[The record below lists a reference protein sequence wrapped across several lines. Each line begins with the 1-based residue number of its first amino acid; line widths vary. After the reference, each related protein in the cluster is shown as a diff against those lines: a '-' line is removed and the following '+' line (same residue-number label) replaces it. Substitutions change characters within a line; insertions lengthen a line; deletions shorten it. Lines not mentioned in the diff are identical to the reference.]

1 VQERRRPRYSRT
13 GPSCGALVLANSRR
27 NRATSASSGRILPR
41 PENACPALLDKSE
54 GGEHLRGIR
63 ALLQRGRLR
72 VVTIFHHR
80 RAVHSGCYAAMS
92 PSRLC
97 RGFIGHSIGADCL

>member
-1 VQERRRPRYSRT
+1 
-13 GPSCGALVLANSRR
+13 LVLSNSRR

-63 ALLQRGRLR
+63 ALLNE
-72 VVTIFHHR
+72 
-80 RAVHSGCYAAMS
+80 AASGS
-92 PSRLC
+92 
-97 RGFIGHSIGADCL
+97 